1 MIKGKVSVR
10 AVTFEDLVKLNIID
24 KKEISLGEIELN
36 VGDQKHK
43 TLDDVAKQKREEAIS
58 NEINKISLQDN
69 KLEIDIEKKEEEEK
83 QEEREEQ
90 EQKTRDDGADD
101 LII

>member
-1 MIKGKVSVR
+1 MIKGKVSVK

-36 VGDQKHK
+36 IGAPKNR
-43 TLDDVAKQKREEAIS
+43 TLDDVAKQKRQEDIS
-58 NEINKISLQDN
+58 NKLNNINLQDN
-69 KLEIDIEKKEEEEK
+69 NAVIHAEEKEEEEK

-90 EQKTRDDGADD
+90 EPNTRDDGANDM
-101 LII
+101 II

>member
-1 MIKGKVSVR
+1 MIKGKVSVK

-36 VGDQKHK
+36 IGEQKNR
-43 TLDDVAKQKREEAIS
+43 TLDDVAKQKRQEAVS
-58 NEINKISLQDN
+58 NEINKINLQEN
-69 KLEIDIEKKEEEEK
+69 NVRIDAEEKEEEEK

-90 EQKTRDDGADD
+90 EQKSRDDGANDM
-101 LII
+101 II

>member
-1 MIKGKVSVR
+1 MIKGRVSVR
-10 AVTFEDLVKLNIID
+10 AVTFENLVKLNIID

-36 VGDQKHK
+36 VGDPKHK
-43 TLDDVAKQKREEAIS
+43 TLDDVAKQKREEVIS
-58 NEINKISLQDN
+58 NENNKIRLQDN
-69 KLEIDIEKKEEEEK
+69 KLEIDTEEKEEEEK

>member
-1 MIKGKVSVR
+1 MIKGKVSVK

-24 KKEISLGEIELN
+24 KKEISLGEIEF
-36 VGDQKHK
+36 GDQKNR
-43 TLDDVAKQKREEAIS
+43 TIDEVAKQKRQEDIS
-58 NEINKISLQDN
+58 NKLNNINLQDN
-69 KLEIDIEKKEEEEK
+69 NAVIHAEEKEEEEK

-90 EQKTRDDGADD
+90 EQKSRDDGADD

>member
-1 MIKGKVSVR
+1 MIKGKVSVK

-36 VGDQKHK
+36 IGEPKNR
-43 TLDDVAKQKREEAIS
+43 TLDDVAKQKRQEAVS
-58 NEINKISLQDN
+58 NEINKINLQEN
-69 KLEIDIEKKEEEEK
+69 NVRIDAEEK
-83 QEEREEQ
+83 EEEREEQ
-90 EQKTRDDGADD
+90 EQKSRDDGADD